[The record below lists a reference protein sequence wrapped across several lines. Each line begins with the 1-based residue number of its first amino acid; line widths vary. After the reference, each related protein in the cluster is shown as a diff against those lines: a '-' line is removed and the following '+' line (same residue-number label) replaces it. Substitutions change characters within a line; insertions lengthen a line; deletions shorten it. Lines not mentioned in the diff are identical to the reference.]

1 MGMTSSFSSKGD
13 SDMNLEDLDDALHDT
28 FAPKEKKD
36 KNKNKDED
44 GEDIENGENSE
55 NGENGENKDD
65 SPAVPEAPVIENEMT
80 LTE

>member
-1 MGMTSSFSSKGD
+1 MGMTSSFTSHSD

-28 FAPKEKKD
+28 FAPKEKNKD
-36 KNKNKDED
+36 KKKDED
-44 GEDIENGENSE
+44 GED
-55 NGENGENKDD
+55 GENGENKDD